1 MIVDFCQRFTERRE
15 SRRPAGELIRTAEYD
30 VDVIAPGIAKA
41 FVVQHH
47 YAGTCGPTAH
57 PFGLYRRGSLVGV
70 ACFGPAASSAAHA
83 AVFPT
88 LDARRGTTLSRF
100 VLLDEV
106 PGNGESWFI
115 ARCFELLRE
124 CGVVGVETCADPVR
138 GHVGT
143 IYQVMNA
150 RYVGRTG
157 ARTQRVFDDGEVFSA
172 RAASKVRS
180 GDRGR
185 AYSIAQLVRRGAPRP
200 ESEDPRE
207 LRRWLATWLRAL
219 TRPVRHPGCFRYLW
233 CLDRRRARDVLGRHA
248 ALAYPKLVREAA

>member
-1 MIVDFCQRFTERRE
+1 MIVDHVQRQTERRI
-15 SRRPAGELIRTAEYD
+15 SRRPAHEPIRPSEYEAA
-30 VDVIAPGIAKA
+30 IIEPGDAKA
-41 FVVQHH
+41 FVVRHH

-57 PFGLYRRGSLVGV
+57 PIGLYRFGALVGV
-70 ACFGPAASSAAHA
+70 ACFGPLASTAAHRL
-83 AVFPT
+83 VFPT
-88 LDARRGTTLSRF
+88 LDQRRGVTLSRF

-106 PGNGESWFI
+106 PANGESWFI
-115 ARCFELLRE
+115 ARCHELLRE
-124 CGVVGVETCADPVR
+124 RGVVGVETCADPVR

-143 IYQVMNA
+143 IYQATNA
-150 RYVGRTG
+150 RHVGRTG

-185 AYSIAQLVRRGAPRP
+185 AYAIAQLVRRGAPRP

-207 LRRWLATWLRAL
+207 LGRWLATWLRAL

-233 CLDRRRARDVLGRHA
+233 CLDRRRARDVLERHA
-248 ALAYPKLVREAA
+248 ALAYPKLVREAL